1 MSKIYMND
9 RLVDEQ
15 DAKVS
20 VFDHAFLYGDGI
32 FEGIRCY
39 NGRIFRQKQH
49 IDRLWDSAKT
59 IDLKI
64 PVSKEKMVEA
74 IYETV
79 RANGLVDAY
88 IRLVVS
94 RGKGTLGLDPKSCKT
109 PQIVIIAQPLQ
120 LYPKELY
127 EKGMAIVTASTIRN
141 PSSSLN
147 ARVKSLNYLNNI
159 MAKLEAHTAGC
170 EEAMLLNHKGDVA
183 EGTGDNIFIV
193 KNGKIITPP
202 TDACILE
209 GVTRNVVLEIAT
221 ELGYEVAQAAM
232 TRHDVYTADECF
244 LTGTAAELIPVVK
257 VDGREIGDGKPG
269 AITLRIL
276 AAFPDFVKKD
286 QD

>member
-9 RLVDEQ
+9 RLVDSQ

-64 PVSKEKMVEA
+64 PVSKEKMIEA

-88 IRLVVS
+88 VRLVVS
-94 RGKGTLGLDPKSCKT
+94 RGEGTLGLDPKSCKT

-159 MAKLEAHTAGC
+159 MAKLEAHNAGC

-193 KNGKIITPP
+193 KNGKIVTPP

-209 GVTRNVVLEIAT
+209 GVTRNVVLEIAQ
-221 ELGYEVAQAAM
+221 ELGYEVAQTAI

-269 AITLRIL
+269 AVTLGIL
-276 AAFPDFVKKD
+276 AAFPEFVKKD